1 MTRNEL
7 RRRLGGTINETS
19 LDPLGAPRRGKVR
32 DIYDR
37 GSELFFVT
45 TDRVSAFDR
54 VITTIPF
61 KGFVLTS
68 TAAFWFERTRDI
80 ARNHLL
86 DVPHPNVMRVR
97 KLRPLD
103 VEMVVRAYITGVT
116 STSLWTHY
124 SAGRRV
130 IAGHALPEGLRKN
143 ERLQEPLIT
152 PSTKAAVGLHDE
164 TVSPADLIRA
174 GVVTEETYEELAR
187 VSLGLFAFGTAW
199 CAERGVILV
208 DTKYEFGLD
217 EEGKVTLMDE
227 IHTPDSSRFWDAA
240 SYEDAL
246 RSGEDPMG
254 FDKEY
259 VRRWL
264 KGAGFGG
271 DGKVPDVPDEV
282 RAEAGMRYI
291 EAYEKITGRR
301 FEPPYVDARV
311 SLAEWAAGNT

>member
-1 MTRNEL
+1 MTRDEL
-7 RRRLGGTINETS
+7 GRRLGGTINETS
-19 LDPLGAPRRGKVR
+19 LGALGAPRRGKVR

-54 VITTIPF
+54 IITTIPF

-80 ARNHLL
+80 APNHLL
-86 DVPHPNVMRVR
+86 GVPHPNVMRVG

-143 ERLQEPLIT
+143 ERLREPLIT

-174 GVVTEETYEELAR
+174 GVVSEEMYGELAR
-187 VSLGLFAFGTAW
+187 LSLALFAFGTAW
-199 CAERGVILV
+199 CAGRGVILV

-217 EEGKVTLMDE
+217 GQGKVTLMDE

-246 RSGEDPMG
+246 RRGEDPAG

-301 FEPPYVDARV
+301 FEPPYADAGA